1 MQDTMRDTA
10 IASKIRATLL
20 EPVAESIGDSK
31 AFIRS
36 EIVRA
41 GDLLKSV
48 NFQPS

>member
-1 MQDTMRDTA
+1 MRDPA
-10 IASKIRATLL
+10 VVSRLRATLI
-20 EPVAESIGDSK
+20 EPVAESIDDTK

>member
-1 MQDTMRDTA
+1 MRDPA
-10 IASKIRATLL
+10 VVERLRNTLI
-20 EPVAESIGDSK
+20 EPVAESVSDTK